1 MLKNNIESKKY
12 RKGVGILIINDQKN
26 IFVGQRFD
34 KDKSAWQ
41 MPQGGIDR
49 GESSIIA
56 LKREL
61 AEETGIN
68 KNYKIIRYSNKKY
81 RYDLPYYL
89 QKKLWRGKYKGQ
101 EQTWFLLKF
110 KGKDDEINIKTEKPE
125 FKKWKWISKDDL
137 LKIIVPFKRKL
148 YLSVL
153 NEFEKELI

>member
-1 MLKNNIESKKY
+1 M
-12 RKGVGILIINDQKN
+12 
-26 IFVGQRFD
+26 
-34 KDKSAWQ
+34 
-41 MPQGGIDR
+41 
-49 GESSIIA
+49 
-56 LKREL
+56 
-61 AEETGIN
+61 
-68 KNYKIIRYSNKKY
+68 
-81 RYDLPYYL
+81 PYYL
-89 QKKLWRGKYKGQ
+89 QKKLWKGKYKGQ

>member
-68 KNYKIIRYSNKKY
+68 KNYKIIRSSNKKY
-81 RYDLPYYL
+81 KYDLPYYL
-89 QKKLWRGKYKGQ
+89 QKKLWKGKYKGQ

>member
-68 KNYKIIRYSNKKY
+68 KNYNIIRYSNKKY

-89 QKKLWRGKYKGQ
+89 QKKLWKGKYKGQ

>member
-1 MLKNNIESKKY
+1 MLNNNIESKKY

-68 KNYKIIRYSNKKY
+68 KNYKIIRCSNKKY

-89 QKKLWRGKYKGQ
+89 QKKLWKGKYKGQ
-101 EQTWFLLKF
+101 EQTWFLLQF
-110 KGKDDEINIKTEKPE
+110 KGKDSEINIKTEKPE
-125 FKKWKWISKDDL
+125 FKKWKWISKDKL
-137 LKIIVPFKRKL
+137 LKIIVPFKKKL

-153 NEFEKELI
+153 NEFERELI

>member
-49 GESSIIA
+49 GESSIIT

-68 KNYKIIRYSNKKY
+68 KNYKIIRSSNKKY

-89 QKKLWRGKYKGQ
+89 QKKLWKGKYKGQ